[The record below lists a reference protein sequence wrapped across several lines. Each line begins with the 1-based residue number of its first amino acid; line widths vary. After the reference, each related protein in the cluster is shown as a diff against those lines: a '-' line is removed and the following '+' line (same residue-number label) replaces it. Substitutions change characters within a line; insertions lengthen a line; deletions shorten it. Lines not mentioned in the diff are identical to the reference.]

1 MGKPGQ
7 GGYAAGNNPNNY
19 SQPAGPNAGNYSIPG
34 GQPQPTQTAA
44 PTMAAAAPSSPAMGM
59 NPNAFLPPVFQQPYA
74 AGIQNATGASNWS
87 SQAIPNAAGFQ
98 QALYGPGMT
107 PMEQTM
113 LSASGSLGQRALID
127 TQNRI
132 AGMFENNSSHGS
144 LAPAMLNAANQFGEQ
159 MNQMAGQMGTQRQ
172 GLAAQAM
179 PFTFGFPIQAAQA
192 AQGMADNFYGMAN
205 NAMYGDLQFP
215 LAMHGS
221 TSLSAPTVIA
231 QPSGGGKG
239 KG

>member
-7 GGYAAGNNPNNY
+7 GMQAGPYTGQQQPAQTAVPAGQMTQPPQATSAAATPQMGQNPN
-19 SQPAGPNAGNYSIPG
+19 S
-34 GQPQPTQTAA
+34 
-44 PTMAAAAPSSPAMGM
+44 
-59 NPNAFLPPVFQQPYA
+59 FLPPVFSQPYTM
-74 AGIQNATGASNWS
+74 GIQNAQGASNWA
-87 SQAIPNAAGFQ
+87 SQAMPQAAGFQ

-113 LSASGSLGQRALID
+113 LAASGSLGQRALVD

-132 AGMFENNSSHGS
+132 AGMFENNSAHSG
-144 LAPAMLNAANQFGEQ
+144 LAPAMFNAANQFGEQ

-172 GLAAQAM
+172 SLAAQAM

-215 LAMHGS
+215 LAVHGS
-221 TSLSAPTVIA
+221 TSLSAPTIIA
-231 QPSGGGKG
+231 QPSGGGGKG